1 MIGIVAGD
9 RMAADLV
16 AALLRPDTERTASTG
31 MAVSVDGHAADSLDY
46 AEYRSRVLVSPHN
59 VALFSGSIA
68 DNLDQVT
75 TPELRERVIHAASCE
90 DFTDAAD
97 AADATDATG
106 EMGAQLSGGQ
116 RQRLA
121 LARALGA
128 DAPVLVLHDPT
139 TAVDSVTEQA
149 IASRI
154 AGVRTGRTTVLVASS
169 PELLGACD
177 RVVDV
182 RDGHEGAA
190 S

>member
-1 MIGIVAGD
+1 
-9 RMAADLV
+9 
-16 AALLRPDTERTASTG
+16 
-31 MAVSVDGHAADSLDY
+31 MAVSVDGH
-46 AEYRSRVLVSPHN
+46 
-59 VALFSGSIA
+59 
-68 DNLDQVT
+68 
-75 TPELRERVIHAASCE
+75 
-90 DFTDAAD
+90 

-128 DAPVLVLHDPT
+128 DAPVLVLHDSS

-154 AGVRTGRTTVLVASS
+154 AGVRTGCTTVLVASS
-169 PELLGACD
+169 PALLGACD

-182 RDGHEGAA
+182 RDGHEAPACRSRPAGTPGGCSRNWDVAT
-190 S
+190 SRC

>member
-1 MIGIVAGD
+1 M
-9 RMAADLV
+9 
-16 AALLRPDTERTASTG
+16 
-31 MAVSVDGHAADSLDY
+31 SVDGHAADGLDY

-182 RDGHEGAA
+182 RDGHEGSA

>member
-1 MIGIVAGD
+1 M
-9 RMAADLV
+9 
-16 AALLRPDTERTASTG
+16 
-31 MAVSVDGHAADSLDY
+31 SVDGHAADGLDY

-121 LARALGA
+121 LVRALGA

>member
-1 MIGIVAGD
+1 
-9 RMAADLV
+9 
-16 AALLRPDTERTASTG
+16 
-31 MAVSVDGHAADSLDY
+31 MAVSVDGH
-46 AEYRSRVLVSPHN
+46 
-59 VALFSGSIA
+59 
-68 DNLDQVT
+68 
-75 TPELRERVIHAASCE
+75 
-90 DFTDAAD
+90 

-128 DAPVLVLHDPT
+128 GAPVLVLHDPT
-139 TAVDSVTEQA
+139 TEVDSVTEQA

-169 PELLGACD
+169 PALLGACD